1 MWLTALVNALPAIA
15 GIAKDVINHDDK
27 AGQAAQVAA
36 DPNAPAAVKQAAAN
50 VAANAIDA
58 KAAAEKAAI
67 AAASGKKPQ
76 QSSDNTAVWLALGVG
91 ALLFMGKRRR

>member
-36 DPNAPAAVKQAAAN
+36 DPNAPPNVKQAAAN
-50 VAANAIDA
+50 VAANAIDQ

-67 AAASGKKPQ
+67 AAAAGKTP
-76 QSSDNTAVWLALGVG
+76 QSSSSNTGLYVALGIG
-91 ALLFMGKRRR
+91 ALLLLGKKRR